1 MMSDQSSARGHGVVM
16 QPDEGPTF
24 WQPLPANGHTEP
36 KLVPANT
43 HFDGVSMGYQTIAP
57 RSMVREH
64 SHGEQIEMLVGIRG
78 HGRVVL
84 DGVGHDMVPGTAC
97 FAGYDVKHQI
107 INESDDEDL
116 VIMWIITP
124 AGLEQFF
131 ETIGRA
137 RTRGDAAPEPFE
149 RPTDV
154 VAVERE
160 MGMNDTTA

>member
-1 MMSDQSSARGHGVVM
+1 
-16 QPDEGPTF
+16 
-24 WQPLPANGHTEP
+24 
-36 KLVPANT
+36 
-43 HFDGVSMGYQTIAP
+43 
-57 RSMVREH
+57 
-64 SHGEQIEMLVGIRG
+64 
-78 HGRVVL
+78 
-84 DGVGHDMVPGTAC
+84 MVPGTAC